1 MNCRSFQNQMF
12 EYVEETL
19 SADARATVERHLAGC
34 DACRHAMQKEQQL
47 ARILAA
53 RLRQSSET
61 LKLNPGIR
69 HHVLAAAR
77 RNPASIKVSES
88 LTCSWGYWLRLAAI
102 PLCLLLIAALL
113 LAIHFSHKSRP
124 EITIKLPMPPVAS
137 HPAQSPVSI
146 QISYQI
152 PTYKFQQEGNLVLDT
167 LSYETVQA
175 NATFRSTDHQNLPQ
189 KLEMKMPL

>member
-1 MNCRSFQNQMF
+1 MNCRSFQDQMF

-19 SADARATVERHLAGC
+19 STDARAAAEQHLTGC

-61 LKLNPGIR
+61 LTLNPGIR

-88 LTCSWGYWLRLAAI
+88 LTCAWGYWLRLAAI

-137 HPAQSPVSI
+137 HTVQPPVSI
-146 QISYQI
+146 QISYSH
-152 PTYKFQQEGNLVLDT
+152 PTCIFHTDGNVVVDSI
-167 LSYETVQA
+167 SYETVIA
-175 NATFRSTDHQNLPQ
+175 DGTFRSEGLENFTKNP
-189 KLEMKMPL
+189 EMKMPL